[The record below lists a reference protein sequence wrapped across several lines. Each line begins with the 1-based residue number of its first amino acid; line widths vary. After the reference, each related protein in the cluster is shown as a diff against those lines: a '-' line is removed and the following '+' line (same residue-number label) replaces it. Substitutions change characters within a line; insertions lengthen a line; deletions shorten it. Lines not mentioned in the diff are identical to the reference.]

1 MAQAAAATADY
12 LLNHIGA
19 ITAAIGG
26 LGTAAYGL
34 VDATKSISFGISNV
48 GFGVIAKVM
57 ATLIPE
63 ATPDAAASAS
73 TGEPP
78 QAPALSLGSVL
89 VSLKSNWVNGVAKD
103 DQMAIAKSL
112 VKLAVRPSA
121 VPALAALTGVDATV
135 LASVFAKIAK
145 GAPLVPEE
153 TDVYGRFD
161 LVVTTVL
168 EQAYQRA
175 DQQYRNAAK
184 LLAAALSVVL
194 AVVGAYCIGGE
205 SQNAVQQY
213 GRAVLV
219 GLIATP
225 LAPVAKDVASAIQA
239 GAKAVQVWR
248 S

>member
-34 VDATKSISFGISNV
+34 VDATKSIAFGVSNV

-63 ATPDAAASAS
+63 ATPEAAAAAS

-78 QAPALSLGSVL
+78 LAPALSLRSVL
-89 VSLKSNWVNGVAKD
+89 VSLKSNWVNGVTKD
-103 DQMAIAKSL
+103 DQIAIAKSL

-121 VPALAALTGVDATV
+121 VASLAALTGVDATV
-135 LASVFAKIAK
+135 LASVFGKIAR
-145 GAPLVPEE
+145 GAALLPEE
-153 TDVYGRFD
+153 TDVYARFD
-161 LVVTTVL
+161 LIVTTLL

-184 LLAAALSVVL
+184 VLAAALSVVL
-194 AVVGAYCIGGE
+194 AAAGAYCLGE
-205 SQNAVQQY
+205 RGAQEY
-213 GRAVLV
+213 GRALLI

-239 GAKAVQVWR
+239 GAKAVQVWK